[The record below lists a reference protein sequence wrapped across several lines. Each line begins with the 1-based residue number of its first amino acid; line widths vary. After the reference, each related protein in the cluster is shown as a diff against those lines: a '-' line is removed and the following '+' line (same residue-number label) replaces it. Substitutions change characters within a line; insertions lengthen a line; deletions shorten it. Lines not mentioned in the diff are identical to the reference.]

1 MIWLLRHG
9 EAEDAASDDASRRL
23 TAKGER
29 QSRAAGSALAALRVE
44 LDACL
49 SSPKARALETARIA
63 CVELKKG
70 GLAGI
75 DEGSL
80 VTLLRPAQV
89 RRIAGS

>member
-1 MIWLLRHG
+1 MRY
-9 EAEDAASDDASRRL
+9 
-23 TAKGER
+23 
-29 QSRAAGSALAALRVE
+29 AAGTSIRLATG
-44 LDACL
+44 
-49 SSPKARALETARIA
+49 AR
-63 CVELKKG
+63 VELKKG